1 MKPKVRICALG
12 SDTGPHVDILE
23 SAGFEVQPGRREV
36 AGWTEE
42 EIIDAVSGCCAVI
55 AGAEDYPRSTLQAL
69 PDLRVIARTGVGFDA
84 IDIEACDELG
94 IVVCTTPGVNHESV
108 AEHALAL
115 LLGVGRG
122 FPALDQRVREGDW
135 KRVFPPRVAGTTL
148 GIVGLGRIGKAL
160 ATRAVGI
167 GMQVIASEPFPDED
181 FCRQWGIKAVSID
194 ALLRQ
199 SDFVSLHNPLMP
211 ETQHFMNAERFAQM
225 KPGSVL
231 INTSRGG
238 LVDEQALIAA
248 LESGHLRGAG
258 LDVFEVEPLPLE
270 SPLLGM
276 SNVLLCGHIAG
287 NDLEAR
293 YDSQSM
299 AAECIVALRNG
310 EWPEHAVQNLRG
322 STASRLVVGPPAQ

>member
-12 SDTGPHVDILE
+12 SDEGPHVAILE
-23 SAGFEVQPGRREV
+23 SAGFEVLPGRREV
-36 AGWTEE
+36 AGWTQA
-42 EIIDAVSGCCAVI
+42 EIIEALQGCSAVI
-55 AGAEDYPRSTLQAL
+55 AGAEPYPRSVLESL
-69 PDLRVIARTGVGFDA
+69 PNLRVIARTGVGFDS
-84 IDIEACDELG
+84 IDIPACDELG

-122 FPALDQRVREGDW
+122 FPALDQRVRQGDW
-135 KRVFPPRVAGTTL
+135 KRVYLPRVAGSTL

-160 ATRAVGI
+160 ASRAVGI
-167 GMQVIASEPFPDED
+167 GMTVIASEPFPDED
-181 FCRQWGIKAVSID
+181 FCRQRNIELVEID
-194 ALLRQ
+194 DLLRR
-199 SDFVSLHNPLMP
+199 SDFVSLHNPLTP
-211 ETQHFMNAERFAQM
+211 ETQHFMNADRFARM
-225 KPGSVL
+225 KQGSVL

-248 LESGHLRGAG
+248 LRSGRLRGAG
-258 LDVFEVEPLPLE
+258 LDVFEVEPLPMD

-293 YDSQSM
+293 HDSQTM

-310 EWPEHAVQNLRG
+310 EWPAHAVQNLPG
-322 STASRLVVGPPAQ
+322 ATDWSW